1 MLIEHDGVR
10 PVIHPSAYV
19 APNAVVSGDVE
30 IGPECSVL
38 FGAVIT
44 ADGGPVRIGR
54 RVTVME
60 SAVVRGRN
68 RFAAQLGDDCLIGPH
83 AHVNGSRV
91 GGRVFVATG
100 ASLFPGSVVG
110 DRSVVRINAVVHVNT
125 HLTPD
130 SVVPIGWVAVGNP
143 AVTLPPDQHEE
154 ISRELGQGR
163 FPQTM
168 YGVDPEFDQD
178 AEGSLMPAIAERN
191 GLLYGR
197 HRSDR
202 VIG

>member
-10 PVIHPSAYV
+10 PTLHPSAYV
-19 APNAVVSGDVE
+19 APTAVISGDVE

-44 ADGGPVRIGR
+44 SDGGPVRIGR

-60 SAVVRGRN
+60 NAVVRGRN
-68 RFAAQLGDDCLIGPH
+68 RFAAQIGDDCLIGPH
-83 AHVNGSRV
+83 AHVNGSRI
-91 GGRVFVATG
+91 GNWVFVATG

-110 DRSVVRINAVVHVNT
+110 ERSVIRINGVVHVNT
-125 HLTPD
+125 HLIPD
-130 SVVPIGWVAVGNP
+130 AVVPIGWVAVGNP
-143 AVTLPPDQHEE
+143 ARILPPDQQEA
-154 ISRELGQGR
+154 ISLDLGQSR

-178 AEGSLMPAIAERN
+178 REGSLMPAIAERN

-197 HRSDR
+197 HRSDK
-202 VIG
+202 VVG

>member
-1 MLIEHDGVR
+1 MLIEHDGAR
-10 PVIHPSAYV
+10 PVIHPTAYI

-54 RVTVME
+54 RVTIME
-60 SAVVRGRN
+60 HAVIRGRN
-68 RFAAQLGDDCLIGPH
+68 RFAAQIGDDCLIGPH
-83 AHVNGSRV
+83 AHVNGSRI
-91 GGRVFVATG
+91 GNRVFVATG
-100 ASLFPGSVVG
+100 ASLFPGSVVAE
-110 DRSVVRINAVVHVNT
+110 RCVIRINGVVHVNT
-125 HLTPD
+125 HLIPD

-143 AVTLPPDQHEE
+143 AIIVPADRQEE
-154 ISRELGQGR
+154 ISLELGQSR

-178 AEGSLMPAIAERN
+178 GEGSLMPAIAERN
-191 GLLYGR
+191 GLIYGR
-197 HRSDR
+197 HRGDT
-202 VIG
+202 VVG

>member
-10 PVIHPSAYV
+10 PVIHPTPYV
-19 APNAVVSGDVE
+19 APDAVVSGDVE

-54 RVTVME
+54 RVTIME
-60 SAVVRGRN
+60 QAVVRGRN
-68 RFAAQLGDDCLIGPH
+68 RFATQIGDDSLIGPH

-91 GGRVFVATG
+91 GNRVFVATG
-100 ASLFPGSVVG
+100 ASLFP
-110 DRSVVRINAVVHVNT
+110 RSVVAERCVIRINGVVHVNT
-125 HLTPD
+125 YLIPD

-143 AVTLPPDQHEE
+143 ATSLPPDRRDE
-154 ISRELGQGR
+154 ISLELGESR

-178 AEGSLMPAIAERN
+178 GEGSLMPAIAERN

-197 HRSDR
+197 HRGETI
-202 VIG
+202 VG